1 MAWVSAWSGVARV
14 ALARSNR
21 VGAFAVAWPVAEYVV
36 EVVAG
41 EAFGHCWSDVF
52 GE

>member
-1 MAWVSAWSGVARV
+1 MAWVSAWPGVAGV
-14 ALARSNR
+14 ALAWSGG

-36 EVVAG
+36 EVFAG